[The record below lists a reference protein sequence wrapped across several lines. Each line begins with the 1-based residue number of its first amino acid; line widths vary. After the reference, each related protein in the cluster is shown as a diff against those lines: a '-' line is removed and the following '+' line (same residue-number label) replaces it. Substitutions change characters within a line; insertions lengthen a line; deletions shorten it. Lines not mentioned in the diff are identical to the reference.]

1 MARYTKPGKLLLA
14 NSIKSAVV
22 TAAVVASIG
31 GWVAFG
37 VTSPN
42 TVGAAARQP
51 VSQERPWPFN
61 GGNSS
66 ANSSSGN
73 VQPRQQPTFSFQQN
87 PPRRFRTR
95 SSR

>member
-14 NSIKSAVV
+14 TSIKSAVV

-37 VTSPN
+37 VASPD
-42 TVGAAARQP
+42 TAGASARQP

-61 GGNSS
+61 SDNSS
-66 ANSSSGN
+66 GSSGN
-73 VQPRQQPTFSFQQN
+73 VQQRQQPIFSFQQN